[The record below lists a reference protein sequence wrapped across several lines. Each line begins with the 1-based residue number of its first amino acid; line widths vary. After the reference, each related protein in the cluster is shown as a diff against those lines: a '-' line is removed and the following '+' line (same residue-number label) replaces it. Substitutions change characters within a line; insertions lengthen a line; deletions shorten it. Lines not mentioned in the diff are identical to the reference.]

1 MGCQQWPTGDWD
13 PPSTEALLRM
23 QEDNQSVND
32 DDDLI
37 NNQGMNSGKITMQDE
52 ELANYMKNVL

>member
-1 MGCQQWPTGDWD
+1 MIEG

-23 QEDNQSVND
+23 QEDNQSDND

-37 NNQGMNSGKITMQDE
+37 NNQGMNSGEITMQDE
-52 ELANYMKNVL
+52 ELVNYMENVL